1 MLNKI
6 LFFVLISIA
15 LFSCGKKGDPVYE
28 ESRLKLD
35 IT

>member
-6 LFFVLISIA
+6 LFIILIS
-15 LFSCGKKGDPVYE
+15 LFLLSCGKKGDPVYE
-28 ESRLKLD
+28 EPKAELT

>member
-28 ESRLKLD
+28 ES
-35 IT
+35 